1 VLTFIRFDMR
11 APAWG
16 PASAADLHSA
26 TLEMA
31 RWADG
36 VGFDSI
42 VVSEHHGAEDGFLPS
57 PIVAAAAI
65 AGCTSTSGISISA
78 LLAPL
83 HDPVRVAE
91 DLAVLDLL
99 SGGRV
104 TTILGLGYR
113 PEEYEMFGAPWDE
126 RGAFFDEWVQALLDA
141 WSGEPFTYRGR
152 KVLPVTPSA
161 LSDPHP
167 PIFIGGRSKAAARR
181 AARFGLSFFPDSSD
195 PALREVYEAACRA
208 EGIEPGL
215 MITPEDPVTFV
226 FVHDDPDGYWERIG
240 PHVLHEAMTYSG
252 WQRAGETSSAA
263 TDAESIEELKAGDR
277 FAVLTPDEAV
287 EHGRSGNLLLYPLCG
302 GIPPELAWE
311 SLHLVEHEVLPR
323 LRST

>member
-1 VLTFIRFDMR
+1 MLSFIRFDMR
-11 APAWG
+11 APVGG
-16 PASAADLHSA
+16 PATPAELHTA
-26 TLEMA
+26 TLDMA
-31 RWADG
+31 EWADR

-42 VVSEHHGAEDGFLPS
+42 VVSEHHGSEDGFLPA

-65 AGCTSTSGISISA
+65 AGRTREAMISISA

-99 SGGRV
+99 SEGRV

-113 PEEYEMFGAPWDE
+113 PEEYAMFGAPWDE

-141 WSGEPFTYRGR
+141 WSGKPFTYRGR
-152 KVLPVTPSA
+152 EVLPVTPKGVT
-161 LSDPHP
+161 DPHP

-181 AARFGLSFFPDSSD
+181 AARFGLNFFPDSSD
-195 PALREVYEAACRA
+195 PALREEYERCCR
-208 EGIEPGL
+208 GRGMEPGL

-226 FVHDDPDGYWERIG
+226 FVHEDPDGYWERIG

-252 WQRAGETSSAA
+252 WQREGETSSAQ
-263 TDAESIEELKAGDR
+263 TDATSIDELKAGDR

-287 EHGRSGNLLLYPLCG
+287 EHGRQGNLLLYPLCG

-323 LRST
+323 FR